1 MNRGGRLIFVSFI
14 PLAFIT
20 FPLVTGMRE
29 ERLRAVRDQMTSMSP
44 STRVHFEMASFTET
58 KLLAGLVEHIIPYA
72 DSLGMNE
79 QVGNIPLWLERA

>member
-1 MNRGGRLIFVSFI
+1 
-14 PLAFIT
+14 
-20 FPLVTGMRE
+20 MRE
-29 ERLRAVRDQMTSMSP
+29 ERLRAVRDQMTSMPP

-79 QVGNIPLWLERA
+79 QVGNIQSWLVRAYVYLRLKGRVIPKISSFSLLLIVM